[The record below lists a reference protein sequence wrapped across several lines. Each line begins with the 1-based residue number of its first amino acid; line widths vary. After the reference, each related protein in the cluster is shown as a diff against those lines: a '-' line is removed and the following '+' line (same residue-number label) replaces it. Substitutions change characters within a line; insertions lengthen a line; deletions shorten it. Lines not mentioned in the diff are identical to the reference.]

1 MVCLICDVL
10 LNHRVGVLFE
20 ARSEI
25 YRLHQ
30 TRVVAYS
37 QFEISYIVGQ
47 LG

>member
-1 MVCLICDVL
+1 MISLICGVL
-10 LNHRVGVLFE
+10 LNHRVGVLLE
-20 ARSEI
+20 TRSEI

-37 QFEISYIVGQ
+37 QFEISYIAGQ